1 MFHCLGYTVHACV
14 RACRVLHSSYA
25 LITFATSWR
34 PLSGQVATG
43 LLGGVHTLTVGGMR
57 EVKCKYE
64 WSGHTGCCCQSWV
77 CFVIIAAALQTLH
90 IHTYTHTPPSL
101 SSTYQCLFSKRKLL
115 FTCIFFRFFAQL
127 LSYLCVR
134 VVSVELCTQKPHIH
148 KYTHTCTSRR
158 QQHKYIGSRAVSPT
172 SSPRRL
178 PFLVEHKQ
186 RAAGDDSDADCDD
199 DDSNCVCV
207 RAE

>member
-1 MFHCLGYTVHACV
+1 MKMFLFFFSIFWLINRFRNILRELRRKMNHDVSMLGVHCACLCACV
-14 RACRVLHSSYA
+14 SRLLSSYS

-64 WSGHTGCCCQSWV
+64 WSGHTGCYCQSWE
-77 CFVIIAAALQTLH
+77 CALLLSQLH
-90 IHTYTHTPPSL
+90 CIHCTYIHTYPLSL
-101 SSTYQCLFSKRKLL
+101 SHTYQCIFPRRKLL
-115 FTCIFFRFFAQL
+115 FTFIFFRFFAQL

-148 KYTHTCTSRR
+148 KYTHIRV
-158 QQHKYIGSRAVSPT
+158 G
-172 SSPRRL
+172 
-178 PFLVEHKQ
+178 
-186 RAAGDDSDADCDD
+186 DSDT
-199 DDSNCVCV
+199 NT
-207 RAE
+207 